1 MANRIYMKMFNRVTG
16 EENYILDSPLQEDIP
31 IELNT
36 TFQDVSE
43 LFPSGLDTILSLYKT
58 KSAVI
63 GSTAKGFED
72 LIGQPIWQKTDPL
85 KLSLSLIFYT
95 KDKPFEDVLV
105 PTLSLCA
112 LTTLTDIP
120 AGMGMESVLDK
131 KGNDTG
137 KQKKTTSTTYALPG
151 IQFADVTNIR
161 GKNTAESM
169 TSSKDYSS
177 LFQNGTKSTVC
188 SVLIP
193 GVIFLPVA
201 LVTSAKPTFSKEV
214 VRIPLSFNVCP
225 LWAKVDIEIR
235 SITPSSLSMI
245 TSQLYGEGQFS
256 SRGQFT
262 ALRKF

>member
-1 MANRIYMKMFNRVTG
+1 MANRIYMKMFNRVNG

-43 LFPSGLDTILSLYKT
+43 LFPSGLTDIISLYNT
-58 KSAVI
+58 MSSVAGSKS
-63 GSTAKGFED
+63 KGFED
-72 LIGQPIWQKTDPL
+72 MIGQPIWQKTDPL

-95 KDKPFEDVLV
+95 KTDPYKDVII

-112 LTTLTDIP
+112 LTTLTDVSVGTEKSEIVTTNT
-120 AGMGMESVLDK
+120 ADGIQMEERSRV
-131 KGNDTG
+131 
-137 KQKKTTSTTYALPG
+137 STTYALPG
-151 IQFADVTNIR
+151 IQFSDVSKIR

-169 TSSKDYSS
+169 VNSKDYSS
-177 LFQNGTKSTVC
+177 LFSSNTKSTVC

-214 VRIPLSFNVCP
+214 CRMSLTDFRVFP

-235 SITPSSLSMI
+235 SVTPSSLSMI
-245 TSQLYGEGQFS
+245 KSQLSLSSQFEGMWEF
-256 SRGQFT
+256 GG
-262 ALRKF
+262 